1 MFSGGIERQQ
11 LHEMCQGLESIRR
24 TRHYQKSFEVTVY
37 KCSFMYIVW
46 LNLLPLLSAACPTF
60 TYTGCYSKLAG
71 EDNNLNTMLIDG
83 RDLGSKFV
91 IRWYSYNRT
100 LSR

>member
-37 KCSFMYIVW
+37 KCSFMYIV
-46 LNLLPLLSAACPTF
+46 
-60 TYTGCYSKLAG
+60 
-71 EDNNLNTMLIDG
+71 
-83 RDLGSKFV
+83 
-91 IRWYSYNRT
+91 
-100 LSR
+100 